1 MSYARKSKKIKSL
14 LRKHD
19 PIDLLESLVRYMN
32 VPEKND
38 IDRIRRHPWL
48 IMLLIKWS
56 FIENRHHPLII
67 EHLTSVKF
75 NKILQLTHDL
85 GALVRMP
92 GDGTHVH
99 NFMRNMAYQQFIYQH
114 PFSVTHFASINM
126 MFSALEKNHRLR
138 VKFKENTGIDCVL
151 FHQCCIAIHAIV
163 ANKYTIRIN
172 DFSPIFD
179 RIEKNDL
186 DRALNCLSIEL
197 RKIRSRV
204 IEDNKSKGS
213 YAEYYEQTSFLNY
226 PFIKHNDKYICV
238 NVYVF
243 IRCIESFIYNSLKSE
258 DPEWFMDSFSKI
270 FESHLTKGLNYSNE
284 IYISESTLK
293 KQLPERSN
301 LVDYLITG
309 SDYNV
314 FIDAKAVELPYL
326 GKVSDNPSVILG
338 KVKTSALKAIKQAY
352 EVNNNLLELNNDSLP
367 KFKDRNYVLVVT
379 YKELFLSNG
388 KVFYESIAGD
398 KIDVL
403 KGNIAKRAII
413 PMENIYFITL
423 ESFELLCSVLN
434 KSSLNIAQ
442 VIERAKQNDRDPQ
455 TRKFEFNQHIY
466 SLNINVRRPDY
477 LDVSVDEL
485 TSVLSQKC

>member
-19 PIDLLESLVRYMN
+19 PIDLLENLVRYMN
-32 VPEKND
+32 VPEEND

-56 FIENRHHPLII
+56 FIENRHSPLII
-67 EHLTSVKF
+67 EHLTSIKF

-114 PFSVTHFASINM
+114 AFSVTHFSSINM
-126 MFSALEKNHRLR
+126 MFSTLEKNHRLR

-151 FHQCCIAIHAIV
+151 FHQCCLVIHALV
-163 ANKYTIRIN
+163 ANKQIIRIN
-172 DFSPIFD
+172 DFLSIFD

-186 DRALNCLSIEL
+186 ERVLNCLSIDL
-197 RKIRSRV
+197 RKIRTRV
-204 IEDNKSKGS
+204 REDNESKGS

-243 IRCIESFIYNSLKSE
+243 IRCIENYIYNSLKS
-258 DPEWFMDSFSKI
+258 DNPEWFMDSFGKV
-270 FESHLTKGLNYSNE
+270 FENHLTNGLNYSNE
-284 IYISESTLK
+284 TYISELILK
-293 KQLPERSN
+293 KELPKRSN
-301 LVDYLITG
+301 LVDYLISG

-326 GKVSDNPSVILG
+326 GKVSDSPSVILG

-352 EVNNNLLELNNDSLP
+352 EVNNNLLKLQSDSLP

-398 KIDVL
+398 KIDIL
-403 KGNIAKRAII
+403 KVNIDKRAII

-434 KSSLNIAQ
+434 ESSFNIAQ
-442 VIERAKQNDRDPQ
+442 VIERAKKNDSDPK

-485 TSVLSQKC
+485 TTVLRQ